1 MAAAVNAWAAA
12 GYKLDRPDEVE
23 AARALRERNLD
34 ALRRMWGLETAAGP
48 TLPAL
53 QRQAYAME
61 LVERLAGVDG
71 RGRARR
77 CLARR
82 CLCGTA
88 ALLFSVLTLVG
99 AGFLVWDTAIK
110 VRSRAPTHLSIR
122 NRAPA
127 LIRPRSCPITPPTP
141 TPPHPTHTHTLI
153 LPTPC
158 LIHTHLPLHPHRR
171 TPCGPRSC
179 LCGPFFAA
187 ASAPRLSPAGSSSRR
202 PTSRRLEAHSCAPQ
216 P

>member
-1 MAAAVNAWAAA
+1 MTTPLTAPILSYTAPFGSARRQLAAHAAAAELAPLDEESAAAAAVNAWAAA
-12 GYKLDRPDEVE
+12 GYKLDRPEEVE

-34 ALRRMWGLETAAGP
+34 ALRRMWELDTAAGP

-82 CLCGTA
+82 CLCGAA

-99 AGFLVWDTAIK
+99 AGFLIWDAAIK
-110 VRSRAPTHLSIR
+110 VRSPTYPSD
-122 NRAPA
+122 RAPA
-127 LIRPRSCPITPPTP
+127 LSCPHPPSQHPAAYPRYTP
-141 TPPHPTHTHTLI
+141 HTL
-153 LPTPC
+153 PNPY
-158 LIHTHLPLHPHRR
+158 PLHPHRR
-171 TPCGPRSC
+171 TPCGLR
-179 LCGPFFAA
+179 
-187 ASAPRLSPAGSSSRR
+187 
-202 PTSRRLEAHSCAPQ
+202 
-216 P
+216 

>member
-1 MAAAVNAWAAA
+1 MTTPHTAPILSYTAPFGSARRQLAAHAAAAELAPLDEESAAAAAVNAWAAA
-12 GYKLDRPDEVE
+12 GYKLDRPEEVE

-34 ALRRMWGLETAAGP
+34 ALRRMWQLDTAAGP

-82 CLCGTA
+82 CLCGAA

-99 AGFLVWDTAIK
+99 AGFLIWDAAIK

-122 NRAPA
+122 
-127 LIRPRSCPITPPTP
+127 PRSCPISCPPPPQPAPPRLP
-141 TPPHPTHTHTLI
+141 TLYSPHP
-153 LPTPC
+153 
-158 LIHTHLPLHPHRR
+158 
-171 TPCGPRSC
+171 
-179 LCGPFFAA
+179 A
-187 ASAPRLSPAGSSSRR
+187 
-202 PTSRRLEAHSCAPQ
+202 
-216 P
+216 